1 MVQGLITMERPT
13 RRSRRDVKEMMAFS
27 FLSGVLLLIVLSSG
41 CAHIQYEDKGRNTYA
56 YGVIAEKEN
65 RIDDAISYYRET
77 INKAGEDSYLY
88 GKLGNLYLRKQD
100 ISSARKCFFRAVR
113 LEPKRQEAL
122 FGLGL
127 SYLLEKNY
135 NLAALYMERGL
146 ALDKENHSA
155 RMILCDLYA
164 GMNRLQDAARHY
176 QYLIEVFP
184 ENYLFHYNYGNILER
199 LGKNREAEEEYTKSV
214 ELAHFF
220 WKGYFSLG
228 LLYDKL
234 GMKKKSI
241 EFFEK
246 AVSLNPSEI
255 ISYSLLA
262 SAYYSEGNKEKAKH
276 YIEEAIRNGINSA
289 QFYQFLGII
298 YMDESAYDKAEAVFR
313 KSIEIEDI
321 SGTRFYLGVLY
332 DKTGEREKMEAEMKK
347 AIELDHNNAAAL
359 NYLGYTYLIQ
369 DRNIQ
374 EAYKL
379 IKKAC
384 EIEPDNGAFLDSLGW
399 AYYKMGKYHLAVKYL
414 EKAVEKEKDAEVYE
428 HLGYVYLKLKEY
440 ERALLWF
447 IKAYEINR
455 KQDIQKI
462 MDEIRKHILE
472 NGTD

>member
-1 MVQGLITMERPT
+1 MVQGLIIMKIST
-13 RRSRRDVKEMMAFS
+13 RKSRRTFRGRISLPFLTKIAF
-27 FLSGVLLLIVLSSG
+27 LVVLISG
-41 CAHIQYEDKGRNTYA
+41 CAHIQRPYEGRDTYA
-56 YGVIAEKEN
+56 YGVLAERED
-65 RIDDAISYYRET
+65 RIDEAIQYYRET
-77 INKAGEDSYLY
+77 IKKAGEDAYFY
-88 GKLGNLYLRKQD
+88 VKLGNLYLKKQD
-100 ISSARKCFFRAVR
+100 IPSARKCFFRAVR
-113 LEPKRQEAL
+113 LEPERQEAL

-135 NLAALYMERGL
+135 NLAALYIERGL

-155 RMILCDLYA
+155 RMVLCDIYA
-164 GMNRLQDAARHY
+164 GMNRLEDASRHY
-176 QYLIEVFP
+176 QYLVEVFP

-199 LGKNREAEEEYTKSV
+199 LGKNREAEKEYTKSV

-241 EFFEK
+241 ECLEK

-262 SAYYSEGNKEKAKH
+262 SAYYSEGNKEKAK
-276 YIEEAIRNGINSA
+276 YYLEEAISNGINSA

-298 YMDESAYDKAEAVFR
+298 YLDESTYDKAEEVFK
-313 KSIEIEDI
+313 KSIDIENL
-321 SGTRFYLGVLY
+321 SSTRFYLGVLY
-332 DKTGEREKMEAEMKK
+332 DKTGKWEKMEEEMKK
-347 AIELDHNNAAAL
+347 AIEIDPDNAAAL

-369 DRNIQ
+369 DRNIH

-384 EIEPDNGAFLDSLGW
+384 KIEPDNGAFLDSLGW
-399 AYYKMGKYHLAVKYL
+399 AYYKMGNYHLAKKYL
-414 EKAVEKEKDAEVYE
+414 EKAVDKEKDAEVYE

-440 ERALLWF
+440 EKALLWF
-447 IKAYEINR
+447 TKAYEING